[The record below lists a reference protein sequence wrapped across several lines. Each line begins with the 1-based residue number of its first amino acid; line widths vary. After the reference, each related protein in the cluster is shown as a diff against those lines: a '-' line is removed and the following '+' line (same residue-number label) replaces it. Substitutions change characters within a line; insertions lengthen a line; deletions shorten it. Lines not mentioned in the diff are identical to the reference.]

1 MPIVLLTYYCALVL
15 VASIIGGMIPVW
27 FQLTHRWMQFA
38 VSFVAGVM
46 LGVAVL
52 HMLPHAI
59 ADAAV
64 AASLRDDAAD
74 EAAASA
80 VANMDAVHA
89 TMISLLVGML
99 AMFFIERFFSYH
111 HHDVP
116 QEPHEH
122 DHSHASPAVSEPKRS
137 HNHAHPHDQSH
148 DAARDH
154 NLSWSGA
161 ALGLMLHSVLN
172 GVALAAAVQHS
183 SDGPWLAGFGTFLVI
198 FLHKPFDAMT
208 IGMLMARGGW
218 SLPWRHTVNALFSLA
233 IPIGVLV
240 FYFGLMREHTDPAS
254 GAQQWFVACALAFSA
269 GTFLCISLS
278 DLLPELQF
286 HRHDRVKLSIALVL
300 GLALAH
306 LAAKM
311 ETATAHT
318 HAKAGVGD
326 SCDGSAINPRPL
338 VAECERQPKYAWHF
352 AHSSLRDHRSRVYGP
367 RQALPD
373 LPDRCGRRF
382 RLVCQHDIRKKMLGQ
397 HRAARG

>member
-1 MPIVLLTYYCALVL
+1 MPLVLLTYYCALIL

-59 ADAAV
+59 LDAAK
-64 AASLRDDAAD
+64 AAALTVDAANYSD
-74 EAAASA
+74 PVLGALDAFGSA
-80 VANMDAVHA
+80 VGWT
-89 TMISLLVGML
+89 TMALLAGML

-116 QEPHEH
+116 TQNEREHAHWRAH
-122 DHSHASPAVSEPKRS
+122 DHASHEL
-137 HNHAHPHDQSH
+137 D
-148 DAARDH
+148 
-154 NLSWSGA
+154 LSWGGA

-172 GVALAAAVQHS
+172 GVALAAAVQHGHGGS
-183 SDGPWLAGFGTFLVI
+183 SWLAGFGTFLVI

-218 SLPWRHTVNALFSLA
+218 SLPWRQSVNALFSLA

-240 FYFGLMREHTDPAS
+240 FYFGLMSDHGNATS
-254 GAQQWFVACALAFSA
+254 GASQWLVACALAFSA

-306 LAAKM
+306 VASRMEAA
-311 ETATAHT
+311 AHRA
-318 HAKAGVGD
+318 HPQQ
-326 SCDGSAINPRPL
+326 SAIVTARADTVYRACL
-338 VAECERQPKYAWHF
+338 IVA
-352 AHSSLRDHRSRVYGP
+352 SRV
-367 RQALPD
+367 
-373 LPDRCGRRF
+373 F
-382 RLVCQHDIRKKMLGQ
+382 V
-397 HRAARG
+397 